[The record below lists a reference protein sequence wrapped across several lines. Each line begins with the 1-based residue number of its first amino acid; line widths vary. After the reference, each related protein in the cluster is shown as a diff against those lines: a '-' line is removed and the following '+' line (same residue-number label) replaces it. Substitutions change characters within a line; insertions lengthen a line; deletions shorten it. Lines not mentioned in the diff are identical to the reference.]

1 MKRYFILSVLS
12 FGLLVTGCQQR
23 VVKRVDP
30 DQQIDLSG
38 RWNDVDSKLVAKEM
52 IQDVLNRPWRTSFE
66 SKNGRK
72 PVVIIGI
79 VKNKSSE
86 HIDAENFIKD
96 MEKEFINTA
105 TVKVVQGGEFREQIR
120 KERADQQEFASPET
134 MKKWK
139 KEMGADF
146 MMTGV
151 ISSITDEYGKQKV
164 VYYQINLELSDM
176 ETNEKVWL
184 NDKKIKKLINN

>member
-1 MKRYFILSVLS
+1 MRRYFILSVLS

-52 IQDVLNRPWRTSFE
+52 IQDVLNRPWRTNFE

-120 KERADQQEFASPET
+120 KERADQQEYASPET

-176 ETNEKVWL
+176 ESNEKVWL

>member
-1 MKRYFILSVLS
+1 
-12 FGLLVTGCQQR
+12 
-23 VVKRVDP
+23 
-30 DQQIDLSG
+30 
-38 RWNDVDSKLVAKEM
+38 
-52 IQDVLNRPWRTSFE
+52 
-66 SKNGRK
+66 
-72 PVVIIGI
+72 
-79 VKNKSSE
+79 
-86 HIDAENFIKD
+86 

-146 MMTGV
+146 MMTGI
-151 ISSITDEYGKQKV
+151 ISSIVDEYGKQKV
-164 VYYQINLELSDM
+164 VYYQINLELNDM